1 MNLLGMIETIIV
13 WYFNHIIHPW
23 LVSIVAIA
31 IFAIIIVIVTTIKD
45 EEEARTHYLLVLAF
59 VAVWPIT
66 LPIIAINIMLGAWK
80 SRI

>member
-1 MNLLGMIETIIV
+1 MDILGIINAIV
-13 WYFNHIIHPW
+13 KWYFNALLEPW

-31 IFAIIIVIVTTIKD
+31 IFAIIIVIITTIKD
-45 EEEARTHYLLVLAF
+45 EEEARAHYLLVLAF

-66 LPIIAINIMLGAWK
+66 LPIVAINIMLGAWK